1 MNKPTI
7 DELMKQVTSKY
18 ALVVLAAKRAR
29 MLTPEEL
36 TTPDGRLL
44 KPVSVALQEIAQG
57 KIKYQLSRG
66 GLK

>member
-7 DELMKQVTSKY
+7 DELMKQVNSKY

-29 MLTPEEL
+29 TLSPEQL
-36 TTPDGRLL
+36 TTPEGRML
-44 KPVSVALQEIAQG
+44 KAVSVALQEIAES
-57 KIKYQLSRG
+57 KIRYELSRG

>member
-1 MNKPTI
+1 MNKPSL
-7 DELMKQVTSKY
+7 DELLKHVNSKY

-29 MLTPEEL
+29 MLTADEL

-44 KPVSVALQEIAQG
+44 KPVSVALQEIANG

-66 GLK
+66 GVK